1 MTSVLITGGSGLIG
15 SFLSD
20 NLTTTKKIIVLIR
33 EKRVPN
39 IKYSSLVCPDLNK
52 ITVEEICEIYKKH
65 DITHIVHCAGVK
77 NVISDKEYNL
87 NAGVIEKFLQAD
99 EEKSR
104 HFIVFGS
111 VAEYGMQE
119 GGVVEETTECHPSG
133 RYASSKLE
141 QTQLCEKYFKRGYKV
156 NVIRL
161 SNPFLPK
168 LPKSSFI
175 GASLYSLQ
183 NDIPLLISNPSVQR
197 DFVDGRDLVRFVD
210 QLINSVYIPQ
220 ATVNFGLGV
229 NLTYKYL
236 IDKINKTLGKF
247 EFKNIL
253 RYIVTNQIEDY
264 SKARISTSLLKETF
278 NYKTRYTLD
287 DTLEWIL
294 KLTDI

>member
-52 ITVEEICEIYKKH
+52 ITVEEIREIYKKYNV
-65 DITHIVHCAGVK
+65 THVVHCAGVK
-77 NVISDKEYNL
+77 NVISDTEYSF

-99 EEKSR
+99 QKKSR

-111 VAEYGMQE
+111 VAEYGIQE
-119 GGVVEETTECHPSG
+119 GGVVEEATECHPGG
-133 RYASSKLE
+133 RYAMSKLE
-141 QTQLCEKYFKRGYKV
+141 QTQLCTDYFHKGYKI

-161 SNPFLPK
+161 SNPLLPN
-168 LPKSSFI
+168 LAQTTFI
-175 GASLYSLQ
+175 GAAIHSLQ
-183 NDIPLLISNPSVQR
+183 KDIPLLISNSNIQR
-197 DFVDGRDLVRFVD
+197 DFFDGRDLVRFID
-210 QLINSVYIPQ
+210 QLINSVYIPK
-220 ATVNFGLGV
+220 AIVNFGSGV
-229 NLTYKYL
+229 NHTYEYL
-236 IDKINKTLGKF
+236 VDKINQTLSKF
-247 EFKNIL
+247 EFKHTL
-253 RYIVTNQIEDY
+253 RFAVTNQREDY

-278 NYKTRYTLD
+278 KFKTRYTLD

-294 KLTDI
+294 KSTDI